1 MWLVQRVV
9 SEAAQASGDEK
20 VSARENSVSK
30 NTIARKLIEAADN
43 LSARLGE
50 VEFQLPVHTV
60 YNPFVYAREA
70 YCEYLRR
77 YATTKK
83 RVFYLGMNPGPWGMA
98 QTGIPFGEV
107 AAVRNYLQITARIG
121 KPLNEHPKRP
131 IEGMECGRS
140 EVSGRRLW
148 GLFSKKYPSPEAFFE
163 EQFVANYCPLVFMDQ
178 GARNVTP
185 DKLPAKEFAQL
196 AKSCDLHLAEMLA
209 VLKPDYV
216 VGIGQFAEVCLG
228 RVAAAAGLEV
238 VPAEG
243 AMPSFPKVGILR
255 ILHPSPA
262 SPAANRDWAGVV
274 EKTLLSSGVW
284 QKKG

>member
-1 MWLVQRVV
+1 MV
-9 SEAAQASGDEK
+9 SRS
-20 VSARENSVSK
+20 SISK
-30 NTIARKLIEAADN
+30 KLMEAADT
-43 LSARLGE
+43 LSAQLAE
-50 VEFQLPVHTV
+50 LSFQLPVHTV

-70 YCEYLRR
+70 YREYLKR
-77 YATTKK
+77 YATAKK

-107 AAVRNYLQITARIG
+107 AAVREYLGISATIG
-121 KPLNEHPKRP
+121 KPENEHPKRP
-131 IEGMECGRS
+131 IEGMMCRRS

-148 GLFSKKYPSPEAFFE
+148 GLFSQKYPTPAGFFE
-163 EQFVANYCPLVFMDQ
+163 EQFVANYCPLVFMDE
-178 GARNVTP
+178 GARNLTP
-185 DKLPAKEFAQL
+185 DKLPAKEFAL
-196 AKSCDLHLAEMLA
+196 LSKSCDLHLAEMLA
-209 VLKPDYV
+209 VLKPDYL

-228 RVAAAAGLEV
+228 RVADAAGLEV

-243 AMPSFPKVGILR
+243 ARPSFPRVGILR